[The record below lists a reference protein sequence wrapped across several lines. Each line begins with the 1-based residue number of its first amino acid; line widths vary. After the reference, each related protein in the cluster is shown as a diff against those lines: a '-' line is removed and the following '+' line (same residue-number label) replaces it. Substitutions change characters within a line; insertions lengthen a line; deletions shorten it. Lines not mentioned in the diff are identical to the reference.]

1 MQIRSRILIDH
12 RKQKNRLQFSMKLK
26 DVAYEMV
33 KSEIKQTLNASD
45 KYTGMSSRLNE
56 NRKLSQSI
64 RESF

>member
-1 MQIRSRILIDH
+1 
-12 RKQKNRLQFSMKLK
+12 MKLK
-26 DVAYEMV
+26 AVAYEKV

-45 KYTGMSSRLNE
+45 KYTGVSSRRNE